1 METNKV
7 FYVFDTLT
15 KSIIKS
21 YVSRNKSRESAE
33 RLNQQYGCVRY
44 VARIKPISFIRVL
57 SARNGHKK
65 QEYGK

>member
-15 KSIIKS
+15 KSIIKT

-44 VARIKPISFIRVL
+44 VARIKTI
-57 SARNGHKK
+57 
-65 QEYGK
+65 